1 MKELGKALFSIQ
13 KYMILSTKLNP
24 QTAEL
29 IPDAYA
35 YAWDVG
41 LYPIFSNGE
50 WHESVK
56 DYFDVSEE
64 KSFRVI
70 KYIDEAWLKKTYY
83 SFYELEDRFLHAEKE
98 FDIDRWDLIRI
109 LRYTFLCKRFDD
121 ILWEKL
127 LKGTDHP
134 SEAKGVTDKF
144 NSMDIS
150 LV

>member
-1 MKELGKALFSIQ
+1 MKELGKALFLMQ

-24 QTAEL
+24 QTTEL

-50 WHESVK
+50 WHEPVK

-64 KSFRVI
+64 KTFRVI
-70 KYIDEAWLKKTYY
+70 KYIDEAWLKRKYY

-109 LRYTFLCKRFDD
+109 LRYTFLCKKFDD

-127 LKGTDHP
+127 LEGADHP

-144 NSMDIS
+144 DSKDIS
-150 LV
+150 LI

>member
-24 QTAEL
+24 QTTEL

-70 KYIDEAWLKKTYY
+70 KYIDEAWLKKRIILFMNWKIAFCTQKKN
-83 SFYELEDRFLHAEKE
+83 LT
-98 FDIDRWDLIRI
+98 LIV
-109 LRYTFLCKRFDD
+109 
-121 ILWEKL
+121 
-127 LKGTDHP
+127 GT
-134 SEAKGVTDKF
+134 
-144 NSMDIS
+144 
-150 LV
+150 